1 MNRNKELQVS
11 PREESMKNVGVHFT
25 DKARTQKRMNT
36 HRSASSMW
44 EESDG
49 GNQALE
55 MRTRSNQ

>member
-1 MNRNKELQVS
+1 MNNR
-11 PREESMKNVGVHFT
+11 KNYKLAPVNTLKKYVGVHFT
-25 DKARTQKRMNT
+25 DKARTQRVNT

-55 MRTRSNQ
+55 MRTRSDQ

>member
-1 MNRNKELQVS
+1 
-11 PREESMKNVGVHFT
+11 MKNVGVHFT